1 MAEDS
6 TMVEAIHHHTRTPL
20 AVRQR
25 MPKLQSR
32 FEFLVSS
39 DCPPCSI
46 TWMQQGRTV
55 IRSRR
60 AAALLVRKRACIP
73 PISAGRR
80 DRCKDRANYDCRNCR
95 CCPSRAAATMSVDLL
110 SGNGTNYSRRPEII
124 TSPNHSCPK
133 EGLLTS
139 LLRHERD
146 STGNSGNRNLPGPCS
161 DLADRRR
168 SAECRHVFEQVRQ
181 RPSST

>member
-110 SGNGTNYSRRPEII
+110 SEMERVIAAGQRSSLHRIILARQVSGLDFRRWF
-124 TSPNHSCPK
+124 
-133 EGLLTS
+133 G
-139 LLRHERD
+139 
-146 STGNSGNRNLPGPCS
+146 SGNFRV
-161 DLADRRR
+161 R
-168 SAECRHVFEQVRQ
+168 S
-181 RPSST
+181 